1 MRLFT
6 INELY
11 EVELNKE
18 WVLLVPEFAVLIR
31 RDKGSSGD
39 YRGDKKLKAKRE
51 LAYLYFCLDFT
62 SPLREWDDE
71 ERKTEALRYA
81 GLSADDIDD
90 KVLEAWT
97 TYEALLLQSAPSLRT
112 LQSIK
117 KGRAKLDE
125 YFEGVDFDKR
135 DKLGKAYYTPKDYMD
150 NITKLA
156 TMDRAIREY
165 EKIVEAELKDE
176 GGIRGKRE
184 LGGKEGTRRTDK
196 VWQEG
201 GPPSNDP
208 DSADRQTIEL

>member
-1 MRLFT
+1 MRLFI

-18 WVLLVPEFAVLIR
+18 WVMMIPEFAVLIR
-31 RDKGSSGD
+31 RDKGSAGD
-39 YRGDKKLKAKRE
+39 YRGEKKLKAKRE
-51 LAYLYFCLDFT
+51 LAYIYFCLDFT
-62 SPLREWDDE
+62 SPLREWEDE
-71 ERKTEALRYA
+71 ERKAEALRYA

-201 GPPSNDP
+201 GPPSSDP
-208 DSADRQTIEL
+208 DSADRETIEL

>member
-18 WVLLVPEFAVLIR
+18 WVMMIPEFAVLIR
-31 RDKGSSGD
+31 RDKGSAGD
-39 YRGDKKLKAKRE
+39 YRGEKKLKAKRE
-51 LAYLYFCLDFT
+51 LAYIYFCLDFT
-62 SPLREWDDE
+62 SPLREWEDDE
-71 ERKTEALRYA
+71 RKAEALRYA

-97 TYEALLLQSAPSLRT
+97 TYEVLLHQSSRSLKTLNAL
-112 LQSIK
+112 K
-117 KGRAKLDE
+117 KGMDQLDN
-125 YFEGVDFDKR
+125 YFQNVNFETR
-135 DKLGKAYYTPKDYMD
+135 DKQGKAYYTPEAYIG
-150 NITKLA
+150 NISKLPKMNEA
-156 TMDRAIREY
+156 VKQY
-165 EKIVEAELKDE
+165 EKMVEEELKAD

-201 GPPSNDP
+201 GPPSSDP
-208 DSADRQTIEL
+208 DSADRETIEL